1 MDSDRIEGWLAV
13 IDEVSY
19 YELLGVAEAA
29 GQDQIRRAFH
39 GFAVT
44 FHPDT
49 HVTRTAEERTAIGR
63 IFTRGTE
70 AYRVLS
76 DALLRSRYDEQ
87 RAGPGPAK
95 RLTVSPQHGGKTV
108 RPPAPLPPPPPFGD
122 LSLDSNLEPGPADT
136 DVVGR
141 LEDHVKNGRARPFA
155 HEAEVLARR
164 REYGKA
170 KLQLQLAMSMDPD
183 NPVLAS
189 YLGDLQARIDETKRK
204 PR

>member
-1 MDSDRIEGWLAV
+1 MDIERIFAWLDV
-13 IDEVSY
+13 IDKVSY
-19 YELLGVAEAA
+19 YELLGVGLDA

-76 DALLRSRYDEQ
+76 DAQLRSLYDEQ
-87 RAGPGPAK
+87 RAGPGPTT
-95 RLTVSPQHGGKTV
+95 RLAAAPQHGSITL
-108 RPPAPLPPPPPFGD
+108 RPSAPRPPPPLLGGAPRGADGD
-122 LSLDSNLEPGPADT
+122 PPMADA
-136 DVVGR
+136 DLAGR

-155 HEAEVLARR
+155 QEAELLAKRH
-164 REYGKA
+164 EYGKA
-170 KLQLQLAMSMDPD
+170 KLQLQLAM
-183 NPVLAS
+183 
-189 YLGDLQARIDETKRK
+189 
-204 PR
+204 